1 MIVLLR
7 ASQITSENQPLSP
20 TKSDKDE
27 PVFNLNS
34 PKAESSDELKD
45 KIKRLELLLIKSK
58 QFVKDQSKQIN
69 ALTSEKESLK
79 MVNENETTIKLE
91 EERNRFESDYKSAEL
106 KINELNIMIAESKD
120 SQIKLNN
127 ALNELNEKD
136 VFYKEQIKV
145 MSRDFDEKRT
155 KSETEIKILNE
166 SIESLKHQAQNDT
179 KIKDLEE
186 LIEKLKEEN
195 EAYLKSTNDDQNA
208 KISNFESEL
217 NHLRE
222 SNETLLNEKTKLD
235 ENLLNKENEFK
246 LNFFRLNDT
255 ILKLEKE
262 IDSKEQLLTQANN
275 QMKNM
280 RLEAETNLNDIIKPL
295 NEKYLNLKSTI
306 NQKFSNSDENCDVG
320 LMIDNFKNNFE
331 NKIHQM
337 NDEIEKNQQQVN
349 IEKDNYKLLLE
360 EFNEFKETDF
370 INLKNNFEIEYE
382 NLRRKSEKVLIE
394 NEVN

>member
-1 MIVLLR
+1 
-7 ASQITSENQPLSP
+7 
-20 TKSDKDE
+20 
-27 PVFNLNS
+27 
-34 PKAESSDELKD
+34 
-45 KIKRLELLLIKSK
+45 
-58 QFVKDQSKQIN
+58 
-69 ALTSEKESLK
+69 

-91 EERNRFESDYKSAEL
+91 EERKRFESAEL
-106 KINELNIMIAESKD
+106 KINELNLMIAESKG
-120 SQIKLNN
+120 SKIKLNN
-127 ALNELNEKD
+127 ALNELNETD

-235 ENLLNKENEFK
+235 ENLLNKENEF
-246 LNFFRLNDT
+246 NRLNDT

-349 IEKDNYKLLLE
+349 IEKDNYKRLLE